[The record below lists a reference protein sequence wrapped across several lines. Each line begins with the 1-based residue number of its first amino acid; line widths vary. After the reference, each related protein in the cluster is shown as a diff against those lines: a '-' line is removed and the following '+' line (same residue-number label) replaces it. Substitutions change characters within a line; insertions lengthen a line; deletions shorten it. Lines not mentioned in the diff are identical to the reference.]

1 MQVPYT
7 ISSSAIT
14 VVLDGQVIVV
24 PSSSG
29 SFEAIK
35 EELKKPVH
43 DVEALS
49 ILADKTKA
57 VEAYAKG
64 KVNICDGV
72 VFYEGEAV
80 HNTLTEKLLSL
91 MDEGFQID
99 GWVKFLENLMEN
111 PSYRS
116 RNCLYNFL
124 EKFQAP
130 FTEDGCFI
138 AFKRV
143 RSGYKDIR
151 SGKFDN
157 SPGQV
162 VVMDRVNVDDD
173 PNNTCSSGLHVAADS
188 YLDSYANTYNSKTV
202 MVKVNPRDVVA
213 VPADYNFAKM
223 RVCRYEVLSEV
234 APDKI
239 KEAADTTYVR
249 SLPESVPLKIGN
261 QVLWQGE
268 VYTITDLD
276 LGICQLDNS
285 FWVSDYELGHF

>member
-1 MQVPYT
+1 MNTIFNQIPYT
-7 ISSSAIT
+7 VSASAIT
-14 VVLDGQVIVV
+14 LVIGGEVVVV

-29 SFEAIK
+29 NFEKIK

-43 DVEALS
+43 DIEALVNLS
-49 ILADKTKA
+49 DKTKA

-64 KVNICDGV
+64 KVTIRDGFV
-72 VFYEGEAV
+72 LYEGEAV
-80 HNTLTEKLLSL
+80 HNSLTEKLLAL

-143 RSGYKDIR
+143 REDFKDIH

-157 SPGQV
+157 SVGAV
-162 VVMDRVNVDDD
+162 VIMDRTKVDDD

-188 YLDSYANTYNSKTV
+188 YLDSFANAYNSKTV

-213 VPADYNFAKM
+213 VPSDYNFAKM
-223 RVCRYEVLSEV
+223 RVCRYEVIAEV
-234 APDKI
+234 APEKI
-239 KEAADTTYVR
+239 KEAADTTYIAGQ
-249 SLPESVPLKIGN
+249 PADDIFDIDDE
-261 QVLWQGE
+261 E
-268 VYTITDLD
+268 
-276 LGICQLDNS
+276 
-285 FWVSDYELGHF
+285 FWVPDYELEHY

>member
-14 VVLDGQVIVV
+14 IVLDGQVIVV

-29 SFEAIK
+29 SFETIK

-43 DVEALS
+43 DVETLS

-64 KVNICDGV
+64 KVAIRDGI
-72 VFYEGEAV
+72 VFHNGEAV
-80 HNTLTEKLLSL
+80 HNSLTEKLLSL

-143 RSGYKDIR
+143 RSDYKDIR

-157 SPGQV
+157 SPGQI

-188 YLDSYANTYNSKTV
+188 YLDSYADAHNSKTV

-213 VPADYNFAKM
+213 VPSDYNFAKM

-234 APDKI
+234 APEKI
-239 KEAADTTYVR
+239 KEAADTTYVDTQ
-249 SLPESVPLKIGN
+249 PANTTFEIGDL
-261 QVLWQGE
+261 VWWQGNI
-268 VYTITDLD
+268 YDITDVD
-276 LGICQLDNS
+276 LGIYQLDNS
-285 FWVSDYELGHF
+285 FWVSDYELERY